1 MSYLMI
7 ENPGEAPVAGLLL
20 FGATTKD
27 PNNVKT
33 IGMFGSGTKHAV
45 IVCLRRKMDVVIFS
59 GTTKLAFSTR
69 RQQVGGTSHEEVM
82 VSVNGKSPQSTG
94 ATLAFGQHD
103 WGDHVAL
110 ALREFVSNALDEA
123 EGDAEAIRMDLV
135 EMPRAKAGVTRVFV
149 PWSNTAEGRQ
159 RLEAFKQEWF
169 LHFRVGFDPG
179 QEGPIR
185 KVMPDTPATFF
196 RRGVLIRRSS
206 RSEVSLWD
214 YNFIHHKL
222 DESRNSDEYAM
233 EAAAGKAL
241 AGNPKKFARTLKA
254 LSQGPLWEGRINSWY
269 LTGGLP
275 GEDSANREAIGQE
288 FSADTVFVADDI
300 QAGIVRGSGKTPVI
314 VPVGWAQTVDKIEG
328 PSFTRAIAEDQREGR
343 TVRTVIPDRI
353 RECVDRWSRI
363 IYLHGLGRLV
373 AGDHG
378 VHPKLFVFSEAGHK
392 LEKLW
397 GFCRLDGDA
406 AGIYI
411 NELVGEDMLEVTV
424 LEELAHWHSGFK
436 DYTREFQNWVFHL
449 LARTQGR

>member
-1 MSYLMI
+1 LSYLMI

-27 PNNVKT
+27 PNNTKT

-69 RQQVGGTSHEEVM
+69 PQQVGDTNHEEVM

-123 EGDAEAIRMDLV
+123 EGDTEAIRMDLV
-135 EMPRAKAGVTRVFV
+135 DAPRAKAGVTRVFV

-169 LHFRVGFDPG
+169 LHFRIGFDPS

-206 RSEVSLWD
+206 RSEASLWD

-233 EAAAGKAL
+233 EAAAGQAL
-241 AGNPKKFARTLKA
+241 AVNPKKFARTLKA

-269 LTGGLP
+269 LTNGLT
-275 GEDSANREAIGQE
+275 GEDSANREAISQE

-328 PSFTRAIAEDQREGR
+328 PSFARTLTEDQRENR
-343 TVRTVIPDRI
+343 TILRTGTEKVQA
-353 RECVDRWSRI
+353 CVDKWARI
-363 IYLHGLGRLV
+363 IRLHGLNRVEDGQSVDPRV
-373 AGDHG
+373 F
-378 VHPKLFVFSEAGHK
+378 LFREAGHK

-397 GFCRLDGDA
+397 GFCRLTGED

-411 NELVGEDMLEVTV
+411 NALAGDDMLEVTV

-449 LARTQGR
+449 LARTNGR